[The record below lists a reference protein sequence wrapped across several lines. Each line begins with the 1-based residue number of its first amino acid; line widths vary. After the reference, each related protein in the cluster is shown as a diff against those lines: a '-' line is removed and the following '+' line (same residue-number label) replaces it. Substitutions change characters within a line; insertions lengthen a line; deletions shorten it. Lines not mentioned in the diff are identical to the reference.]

1 MKLNLIYIFNIHII
15 KNIHIMNKLSLL
27 SREQEK
33 KKVFIQLGRKFNLP
47 LEIIIYLFNTL
58 HKDIAYDRSL
68 QINFHK
74 NILSSYLCGPSS
86 TLDIDNKF
94 FSKKNPFQYRLPLNK
109 GNEWLIK
116 SDYERKENIFY
127 HGLYNEL
134 TSRYIINKQIEIYKD
149 LHFIFKYQVVR
160 GREYYEPLI
169 GMERIRFID
178 RMGIDLF
185 DLYFEYLENP
195 LFNIVRMGNSYEELW
210 FEDINEQ

>member
-1 MKLNLIYIFNIHII
+1 
-15 KNIHIMNKLSLL
+15 MNKLSPL

-33 KKVFIQLGRKFNLP
+33 KKLFIQLGRKFNLP

-74 NILSSYLCGPSS
+74 NILSLYLCGPSS
-86 TLDIDNKF
+86 TLNIDNKF

-134 TSRYIINKQIEIYKD
+134 KPRDIINTQIEIYGKQK
-149 LHFIFKYQVVR
+149 FILKYLVLR
-160 GREYYEPLI
+160 GREYYQPLT
-169 GMERIRFID
+169 GLERIKFID
-178 RMGIDLF
+178 RMDIDLF
-185 DLYFEYLENP
+185 DLYFDYLEEP
-195 LFNIVRMGNSYEELW
+195 QWNIVRMGNSYKELW
-210 FEDINEQ
+210 LDDINEQ

>member
-1 MKLNLIYIFNIHII
+1 
-15 KNIHIMNKLSLL
+15 MNKLSLL

-33 KKVFIQLGRKFNLP
+33 KKLFIQLGRKFNLP

-68 QINFHK
+68 QINFHT

-94 FSKKNPFQYRLPLNK
+94 FSKKNLFQYRLPLNK
-109 GNEWLIK
+109 GNEWIIK

-134 TSRYIINKQIEIYKD
+134 KPRDIINTQIEIYGEQK
-149 LHFIFKYQVVR
+149 FILKYLVLR
-160 GREYYEPLI
+160 GREYYEPLT
-169 GMERIRFID
+169 GMERIQFINC
-178 RMGIDLF
+178 MNTVLF
-185 DLYFEYLENP
+185 DLYWDYLEETQW
-195 LFNIVRMGNSYEELW
+195 NIVRMGNSYEVLW
-210 FEDINEQ
+210 LDDNQE